1 MPKSIVARTT
11 LAIVLLALLLGAV
24 FAGLAAWT
32 LQNNEKDRLTTRLD
46 ALLQP
51 VEKTVSI
58 ACFVKYGAL
67 AREVVSGLISN
78 EEVAGVRIL
87 ADGQTRYEQSPLG
100 ND

>member
-32 LQNNEKDRLTTRLD
+32 LHNNEQDRLTTRLD
-46 ALLQP
+46 ALLQT

-58 ACFVKYGAL
+58 ACFVKDGAL
-67 AREVVSGLISN
+67 AREIVSGLMSN
-78 EEVAGVRIL
+78 EARSDEHTSEL
-87 ADGQTRYEQSPLG
+87 QSLMR
-100 ND
+100 NSYAVFC